1 MAGNVAR
8 TTQELRNAAAALE
21 GANRDLSEKMAD
33 IGEQLTSL
41 ESSWQ
46 SDSAKTICHS
56 YRALD
61 PKFKEYQRIVES
73 YVHFLRQTADKYEKE
88 NQRR

>member
-1 MAGNVAR
+1 MREMKDSGITFVGNIPDNWKVLKNKR
-8 TTQELRNAAAALE
+8 CFEL
-21 GANRDLSEKMAD
+21 EKD
-33 IGEQLTSL
+33 IVG
-41 ESSWQ
+41 
-46 SDSAKTICHS
+46 
-56 YRALD
+56 